1 MCIKLYKNNKFR
13 GMKRTFLENGI
24 SVNFT
29 EENSNF
35 VTAFPYVNKCDTEV
49 LLSDSHPDLELVI

>member
-1 MCIKLYKNNKFR
+1 
-13 GMKRTFLENGI
+13 MKRTFLENGI